1 MAYFY
6 LHDRMDDKKIAWPGL
21 NRMALDLSLSRST
34 VKRAVADLEKAGYLR
49 KELARREN
57 GSLTSNRFHI
67 LK

>member
-1 MAYFY
+1 
-6 LHDRMDDKKIAWPGL
+6 MDDKKTAWPGL

-34 VKRAVADLEKAGYLR
+34 VKRAVADLEETGYLR
-49 KELARREN
+49 KELARRDN

>member
-1 MAYFY
+1 
-6 LHDRMDDKKIAWPGL
+6 
-21 NRMALDLSLSRST
+21 MALDLSLSRST
-34 VKRAVADLEKAGYLR
+34 VKRAIADLEKAGYLR

>member
-1 MAYFY
+1 MAQ
-6 LHDRMDDKKIAWPGL
+6 
-21 NRMALDLSLSRST
+21 DLSLSRST

-49 KELARREN
+49 KELAHREN